1 MKRSHIIYLL
11 MIVPALFTA
20 AFAARVL
27 VNGCDSQITISLH

>member
-11 MIVPALFTA
+11 MIVPAFFTA